1 MTEKISQVVNEVEM
15 TEKELLLYRI
25 LLSLV
30 KEDLLDPVEAESVW
44 ERRANV

>member
-1 MTEKISQVVNEVEM
+1 MSRVVNEVEM

-44 ERRANV
+44 DKREMVGNE

>member
-30 KEDLLDPVEAESVW
+30 KENLLDPVEAESVW
-44 ERRANV
+44 EGRVNV